1 MGTVGPN
8 GPALLTSHYDA
19 SVVLKHKHI
28 VDAIKVLSKD
38 LYRHLEHV
46 GTSTTFRDHFRL
58 SKISFIAEGGG
69 KTRVIAIGD
78 FYTQNALKGLHNIL
92 MRILRRLETDGT

>member
-1 MGTVGPN
+1 LRFPHLVN
-8 GPALLTSHYDA
+8 ALKT
-19 SVVLKHKHI
+19 
-28 VDAIKVLSKD
+28 LSKD

-46 GTSTTFRDHFRL
+46 GTSTTYRDHFKL

-92 MRILRRLETDGT
+92 MKILRRLETDGT